1 MPNQAIGI
9 PGDRTQNLFISTR
22 YFWTGMPFQ
31 ILRQSLDY
39 RQRGTKLMRDIHK
52 ETSFQR
58 IFFLQFLL
66 GLFQQ
71 PCTFLYLTLQLGL
84 AKLIPAHPAL
94 IGDTQQYAYNHE
106 YQQNKPPRPPPRR
119 KDPDRF
125 GNGSAPIGTI
135 AGSFHPKHIV
145 SRW

>member
-9 PGDRTQNLFISTR
+9 PGDRTQSFFISTR
-22 YFWTGMPFQ
+22 FFWTGMPFQ

-52 ETSFQR
+52 EPSFQR

-66 GLFQQ
+66 
-71 PCTFLYLTLQLGL
+71 
-84 AKLIPAHPAL
+84 IPAHPA
-94 IGDTQQYAYNHE
+94 IIVDIQQYAYNHE